1 MNLGERE
8 HDLDAAHLAVTLF
21 RSDSVQIV
29 DDIVARN
36 LPTLG
41 RLLLELL
48 HALPVKTVQDGGW
61 VEATEHWRHRLDV
74 PAR

>member
-1 MNLGERE
+1 MNLGEGE
-8 HDLDAAHLAVTLF
+8 HDLDATHLAITLV
-21 RSDSVQIV
+21 RSHSVQVV

-41 RLLLELL
+41 RLLFELL

-61 VEATEHWRHRLDV
+61 VEAS
-74 PAR
+74 